1 MPARKRAHRT
11 KGGVLIAWLL
21 VAAPAAAIAQVATD
35 LQELEAFESRSAAQ
49 AAPQAPISQSIQV
62 PSGGRPLTV
71 VQVSDIPPLL
81 NVAAERAQC
90 RMTDELLARNPV
102 LIFRPADGYRVMAV
116 VTCQAIM
123 PYSRAFQFDLSV
135 ELEPTPMT
143 FPLASPSGGISASQ
157 LPGLMSWDP
166 DTRTLT
172 AWRGQDFCPAREVRH
187 TYRQS
192 GGELNGF
199 ALARIEHRLLR
210 CATPETDWQTLWQ
223 APAWNLQK

>member
-1 MPARKRAHRT
+1 MPARKRAHRI
-11 KGGVLIAWLL
+11 GCEVLIASLL
-21 VAAPAAAIAQVATD
+21 IVAPAVALAQVAPD
-35 LQELEAFESRSAAQ
+35 LQDLEAFESRAAEVAEPQ
-49 AAPQAPISQSIQV
+49 AAASQTIQV

-71 VQVSDIPPLL
+71 VHVKDIPPQL
-81 NVAAERAQC
+81 NLAAERTQC
-90 RMTDELLARNPV
+90 RMTDELLAVNPV

-123 PYSRAFQFDLSV
+123 PYSRAFQFDRSV
-135 ELEPTPMT
+135 EVEPTPMT
-143 FPLASPSGGISASQ
+143 FPLASPTGGISASQ
-157 LPGLMSWDP
+157 LPGLIRWDS

-172 AWRGQDFCPAREVRH
+172 AWRGQDVCPAREMRH

-199 ALARIEHRLLR
+199 ALSRIEHRMLR
-210 CATPETDWQTLWQ
+210 CATPEADWQTLWQ